1 VSVIGTDGL
10 RACAFGQRLAWAAHQ
25 LPGMRSATPTV
36 VAIAAPRPCGE
47 RPDTPSAASGSAPT
61 NLCRSTHTTPVSL
74 IAQAHRSHLQRQDRW
89 KVHWNTD
96 GLRTQTLSFLQLA
109 LIRLPRYVSPQRSI
123 DHALQHHGV
132 GLVDPPEIMSDPE
145 GRDKS
150 EIPQVKPE
158 MLIIGGPQIFE

>member
-36 VAIAAPRPCGE
+36 VAI
-47 RPDTPSAASGSAPT
+47 AASGSAPT